1 MFSILDA
8 TPIYRIGAPP
18 LVAVKSATI
27 NGRSISPFFVR
38 PFWDTVGGGVPTAR
52 GIGRHPSMP
61 SAWIGLIGS
70 NLLASTVIALLRT
83 SLSNRT
89 GRGTSHVARE
99 RFILPIKPARRREFN
114 PFHRKHHGIFNASS
128 ERRSNKIVGC
138 PTIPFLF
145 SRVGRIRL
153 NG

>member
-1 MFSILDA
+1 MARFFLLPENWLFKTHLTPSYRLFSILDA

-27 NGRSISPFFVR
+27 NGRSISPFSVR

-70 NLLASTVIALLRT
+70 NLLASTVITLLRM

-89 GRGTSHVARE
+89 GRGTSHVKGAVY
-99 RFILPIKPARRREFN
+99 LAD
-114 PFHRKHHGIFNASS
+114 
-128 ERRSNKIVGC
+128 
-138 PTIPFLF
+138 
-145 SRVGRIRL
+145 
-153 NG
+153 